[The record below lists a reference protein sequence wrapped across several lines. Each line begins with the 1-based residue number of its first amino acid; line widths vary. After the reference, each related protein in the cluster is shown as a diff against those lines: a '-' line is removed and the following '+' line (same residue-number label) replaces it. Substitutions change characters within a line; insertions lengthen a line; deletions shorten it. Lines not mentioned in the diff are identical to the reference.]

1 MTKVD
6 TMLKKNKTHLVFL
19 KWPTV
24 FPVPTPVVSVFTFPS
39 YKVIFHQEVK
49 IPRPPPPYSHSSEYR
64 NKCRIF
70 WIFDPL
76 HNDSG
81 LRLVIL
87 MIQAWC
93 LVSGNLEFQ
102 AKTCLLLCVS

>member
-39 YKVIFHQEVK
+39 YKGIFHQEVK
-49 IPRPPPPYSHSSEYR
+49 IPRPPPPTVTALSIGTNVEFFGFLTHFIMTQDLDLLYS
-64 NKCRIF
+64 
-70 WIFDPL
+70 
-76 HNDSG
+76 
-81 LRLVIL
+81 
-87 MIQAWC
+87 
-93 LVSGNLEFQ
+93 
-102 AKTCLLLCVS
+102 